1 MYNKALA
8 IINEVRK
15 AVVGKDNIIAKIL
28 MAILAQGHILLED
41 CPGVGKTTMVLAFSK
56 ALDLSYK
63 RMQFT
68 PEILPGDVVGYTVI
82 NRETGVQE
90 YRPGAALCNLFLAD
104 EINRTSSKT
113 QSALLEAMEEG
124 SITVD
129 GVTHIIPRP
138 YTVIATQNPIG
149 STGTQLLPE
158 SQMDRFIIKLSI
170 GYPKIADEVR
180 ILKQKQGSN
189 PLDSVTKVADKNDII
204 QMQKAVENIYIAD
217 EVYEYIARLAAAT
230 RNHSMIKM
238 GASPRASIALARM
251 SRAAAWV
258 SRREYVVPEDIQNVF
273 FDVFEHRVLVNARA
287 GINGTTA
294 HFALED
300 VIKNVQP
307 PRLS

>member
-15 AVVGKDNIIAKIL
+15 AVVGKDNIVAKIL

-82 NRETGVQE
+82 NKNTGMQD
-90 YRPGAALCNLFLAD
+90 YHPGAALCNLFLAD

-124 SITVD
+124 SLTVD

-170 GYPKIADEVR
+170 GYPQIADEIR
-180 ILKQKQGSN
+180 ILKQKQGNN
-189 PLDSVTKVADKNDII
+189 PLDNVTKVADKSDII
-204 QMQKAVENIYIAD
+204 AMQKAVENIFISD

-230 RNHSMIKM
+230 RNHPMIKM

-251 SRAAAWV
+251 SRSAAWV
-258 SRREYVVPEDIQNVF
+258 SRRDYVVPEDIQNVF
-273 FDVFEHRVLVNARA
+273 FDVFEHRILVNARA
-287 GINGTTA
+287 GINGETA
-294 HFALED
+294 HAALQD
-300 VIKNVQP
+300 VLRSVHS